1 MTEQKKYLPKW
12 AEAEFS
18 QLKAKIAALEA
29 DNATLRGE
37 IDGEAWGWVSASD
50 QRHDNDIP
58 VLGSKYGKK
67 YRKVEIGSTDE
78 SKRWEI
84 QLDEENNLVI
94 RSPYFSNSRMVVLPS
109 VTNVIEVKM
118 VEGLR

>member
-1 MTEQKKYLPKW
+1 MAEQKKYLPKW

-18 QLKAKIAALEA
+18 ELKAKIAALEA

-37 IDGEAWGWVSASD
+37 IAGEAWGWVSAAER
-50 QRHDNDIP
+50 RHDIP
-58 VLGSKYGKK
+58 VLGSRYGKK
-67 YRKVEIGSTDE
+67 YRKVEIGSEDE

-94 RSPYFSNSRMVVLPS
+94 RSPYSGNGRMVVLPS